1 MIFHAHSANNL
12 QQWHRLN
19 QHLQSVGGLASY
31 FLDAC
36 TYSEE
41 GRLAGLLHDIGKY
54 GDLFQRRLRGLESG
68 LDHWSQGAW
77 LACVEHQ
84 SVAAALAIQGHHI
97 GLQSLHNLRKAIPN
111 NKQIGCYPDGL
122 RLSEADSGILKQRFA
137 ADGLLA
143 PILKTCIKTRPRLDT
158 MLDIRRL
165 FSALVDAD
173 FLDTESHFEGDAQG
187 KRCRPSAPALQP
199 EHAAQ
204 VLEAHIAQLN
214 AGANEHPMQGL
225 RTALHDTCREQAA
238 HGRGLYTLT
247 APTGSGK
254 TLAML
259 VYALKHAAEHQLRR
273 VVMVIPYLTII
284 EQTASVYRRIFEPTF
299 GEHYVLE
306 HHSLAGLGEEQAKT
320 DAEGSTQQSGL
331 SSSQRRRQQQTE
343 NWDAPLIVTT
353 SVQMLES
360 LFSNR
365 PSACRKLHRLAN
377 SVILFDEVQT
387 LATHLAVPTLA
398 ALSHLV
404 SDWGCTVVFAT
415 ATQPAFDAPTVQEK
429 VASHC
434 KAGWEPM
441 PLSGKPL
448 APPNRVRWDWREAT
462 PMTVAEIGRAL
473 ASAQGQQTLSIFN
486 TKKLAQE
493 VFVVLKDRAPAL
505 HLSTNLCPLHRTAVM
520 DFVRE
525 CLKPASSRPVHLV
538 ATQCV
543 EAGVDVDF
551 PEVWRAFAPLDALIQ
566 AAGRCNRNGLLPEG
580 GRMVVFTPDGNRY
593 PDRSYEQGASATEV
607 LLKQR
612 PHARTTPEAPDVI
625 RKYYELLYSL
635 RDIAMPGDM
644 TRAIGDL
651 DFAAIAQH
659 YRLIRQD
666 AINVLVPYHA
676 NLSGYQSLMHIAER
690 QGISG
695 GWMRKARGLTVS
707 LFRPKP
713 DDVAWDSLIPLQE
726 KHRGQLNTSED
737 WFTVSNPEH
746 YDKDLGLH
754 LPKNLN
760 LYIG

>member
-1 MIFHAHSANNL
+1 MTFYAHSANDL

-19 QHLQSVGGLASY
+19 EHLQSVGGFTSE
-31 FLDAC
+31 FLGSC

-41 GRLAGLLHDIGKY
+41 GRLAGSLHDIGKY
-54 GDLFQRRLRGLESG
+54 GDLFQRRLHGQESG

-84 SVAAALAIQGHHI
+84 SVGAALAIQGHHI
-97 GLQSLHNLRKAIPN
+97 GLQSLHNLHKAIPN
-111 NKQIGCYPDGL
+111 RQSVGAYPDGL
-122 RLSEADSGILKQRFA
+122 RLSESDLAILKQRFI
-137 ADGLLA
+137 ADGLYSVTPA
-143 PILKTCIKTRPRLDT
+143 RRITINRRLDA

-173 FLDTESHFEGDAQG
+173 FLDTEAHFEADAHG
-187 KRCRPSAPALQP
+187 KRYRPLAPDLQAERAL
-199 EHAAQ
+199 Q

-214 AGANEHPMQGL
+214 GGAKEHPMQGL
-225 RTALHDTCREQAA
+225 RTVLHDTCLEYAA
-238 HGRGLYTLT
+238 RPPGLYTLT

-259 VYALKHAAEHQLRR
+259 AYSLKHAAQHQLRR

-284 EQTASVYRRIFEPTF
+284 EQTASTYRRIFESPF

-320 DAEGSTQQSGL
+320 DAEGAPQQSGL
-331 SSSQRRRQQQTE
+331 FSAQRRRQQQTE

-387 LATHLAVPTLA
+387 LPTQLAVPTLA

-415 ATQPAFDAPTVQEK
+415 ATQPAFDALAVRQEIRK
-429 VASHC
+429 HC
-434 KAGWEPM
+434 KQGWQPAAF
-441 PLSGKPL
+441 PAAAVA
-448 APPNRVRWDWREAT
+448 APQRVRWDWRESS
-462 PMTVAEIGRAL
+462 PMAVAEIANAL
-473 ASAQGQQTLSIFN
+473 AAAVGGQSMSIFN
-486 TKKLAQE
+486 TKNLARE
-493 VFVVLKDRAPAL
+493 VFEAL
-505 HLSTNLCPLHRTAVM
+505 REYDASAFHLSTNLCPMHRTAVLSE
-520 DFVRE
+520 VRE
-525 CLKPASSRPVHLV
+525 RLSEQKPVHLV

-566 AAGRCNRNGLLPEG
+566 AAGRCNRNGLRSEG
-580 GRMVVFTPDGNRY
+580 GRMVVFKPDGNRY
-593 PDRSYEQGASATEV
+593 PDRSYEQAASATEV
-607 LLKQR
+607 LLKQY
-612 PHARTTPEAPDVI
+612 PHALATPEAPDII

-635 RDIAMPGDM
+635 RDIAMPEDLA
-644 TRAIGDL
+644 RAINEL
-651 DFAAIAQH
+651 DFAEMAQH

-666 AINVLVPYHA
+666 AINVLVLYEA
-676 NLSGYQSLMHIAER
+676 ASESYKSLLDVAGS

-695 GWMRKARGLTVS
+695 SWMRKARGLTVS

-713 DDVAWDSLIPLQE
+713 GDVAWDSLIPLQE
-726 KHRGQLNTSED
+726 KRRGQLITSED
-737 WFTVSNPEH
+737 WFTISKPEH
-746 YDKDLGLH
+746 YDRDLGLH

>member
-1 MIFHAHSANNL
+1 MASAEPTPP
-12 QQWHRLN
+12 
-19 QHLQSVGGLASY
+19 VGWGGASD
-31 FLDAC
+31 FLDGC

-54 GDLFQRRLRGLESG
+54 GNFFQRRLEGKEQG

-77 LACVEHQ
+77 LACVEHR

-97 GLQSLHNLRKAIPN
+97 GLQSQHNLYKAIPN
-111 NKQIGCYPDGL
+111 AIQIGSYPDGL
-122 RLSEADSGILKQRFA
+122 RLSESNPAILKQRFA
-137 ADGLLA
+137 DDDLHLPALIQRI
-143 PILKTCIKTRPRLDT
+143 PVNNRLDI

-173 FLDTESHFEGDAQG
+173 FLDTEAHFNADADG
-187 KRCRPSAPALQP
+187 KQYRLPALELQ
-199 EHAAQ
+199 AKRALQ
-204 VLEAHIAQLN
+204 ALEAHIEQLN
-214 AGANEHPMQGL
+214 AGANEHPMQSL
-225 RTALHDTCREQAA
+225 RTALHTACLEHAV
-238 HGRGLYTLT
+238 HKPGLYTLT

-259 VYALKHAAEHQLRR
+259 AYALKHAAEHQLRR

-284 EQTASVYRRIFEPTF
+284 EQTASTYRRIFEPEF
-299 GEHYVLE
+299 GKHYVLE
-306 HHSLAGLGEEQAKT
+306 HHSLAGLGEEQTKS
-320 DAEGSTQQSGL
+320 DAEGAAQQSGL
-331 SSSQRRRQQQTE
+331 SSAQRRRQQQTE
-343 NWDAPLIVTT
+343 NWDAPLVVTT

-387 LATHLAVPTLA
+387 LPTQLAVPTLA

-415 ATQPAFDAPTVQEK
+415 ATQPAFDSPVVQKK

-434 KAGWEPM
+434 KAGWNPA
-441 PLSGKPL
+441 PLTVKPL
-448 APPNRVRWDWREAT
+448 AASSRVQWDWREAT
-462 PMTVAEIGRAL
+462 PMPVTEIGGAL
-473 ASAQGQQTLSIFN
+473 ASAQGKNTLSIFN
-486 TKKLAQE
+486 TKKMAQE
-493 VFVVLKDRAPAL
+493 VFASLKENDAATL
-505 HLSTNLCPLHRTAVM
+505 HLSTNLCPLHRTAVLN
-520 DFVRE
+520 FARE

-566 AAGRCNRNGLLPEG
+566 AAGRCNRNGLLADG

-593 PDRSYEQGASATEV
+593 PDRGYEQGASATEV
-607 LLKQR
+607 LLKQH
-612 PHARTTPEAPDVI
+612 PNARTAPEAPEVI

-635 RDIAMPGDM
+635 RNIDMPEDM
-644 TRAIGDL
+644 ARAINGL
-651 DFAAIAQH
+651 DFVAIAQH

-666 AINVLVPYHA
+666 AINVLVPYQA
-676 NLSGYQSLMHIAER
+676 ALSEYQSLMQIAEH

-695 GWMRKARGLTVS
+695 DWMRKARGLTVS
-707 LFRPKP
+707 LFRPEPGK
-713 DDVAWDSLIPLQE
+713 VAWDSLIPLQE

-737 WFTVSNPEH
+737 WFTVSKPEH

-754 LPKNLN
+754 LPKSLN